1 MISSGR
7 KVFLPVMHVAD
18 KLSYASVHSK
28 NPGGSAFGAF
38 ACVKGEFFGI
48 AIADLISVIKSINTI
63 MFFLTTVYNYIAEQ

>member
-18 KLSYASVHSK
+18 KLSYASVYSK

-48 AIADLISVIKSINTI
+48 AITDLTSVIKPVFTI
-63 MFFLTTVYNYIAEQ
+63 LYFPLTVYNYIG